1 VEFYELYNYL
11 FHVTQLKGLEE
22 LSEENLLANE
32 ILKNY
37 TDEYIEKVFI
47 KFEKTTRLLKKI
59 MNGLENRTRC
69 LLDYLNNHPE
79 RFKPEYMDR
88 LEIVNLASELV
99 EKINPSEFD
108 SSKDY
113 RLHEILQILYN
124 WRKNLK
130 EIIEIPS
137 IIYLFLSRE
146 LIEEY
151 CIRNKI

>member
-1 VEFYELYNYL
+1 
-11 FHVTQLKGLEE
+11 
-22 LSEENLLANE
+22 
-32 ILKNY
+32 
-37 TDEYIEKVFI
+37 
-47 KFEKTTRLLKKI
+47 